1 MQKVTDSYK
10 VQRSS
15 ASISDGQGKK
25 DMDVVA
31 PSSRGV
37 ATSLATAVPASPL
50 EQPSSD
56 AHDESALRQFDLT
69 SKFGPCTGMSRLER
83 WERAAQLGL
92 DPPIKV
98 KQLVLKH
105 GESSQ
110 FNRCLWEHPF

>member
-83 WERAAQLGL
+83 WVACFAHTVKAALG
-92 DPPIKV
+92 KSCHC
-98 KQLVLKH
+98 KT
-105 GESSQ
+105 
-110 FNRCLWEHPF
+110 NT